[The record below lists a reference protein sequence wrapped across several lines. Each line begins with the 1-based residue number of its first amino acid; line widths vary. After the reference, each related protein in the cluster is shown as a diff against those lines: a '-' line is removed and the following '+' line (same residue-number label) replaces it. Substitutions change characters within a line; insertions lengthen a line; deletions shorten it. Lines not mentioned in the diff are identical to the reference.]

1 MNIDPIFSRGV
12 LKALGILLVA
22 LVLGGGAYALAGGGI
37 GIDLPDID
45 LPETTTGDG
54 SATQL
59 SNTTLENTTI
69 EGPTPEPPAEPTD
82 PFTSAAFATAIDKVR
97 AQAGSPTKL
106 QRLFIND
113 VQTQFIVQRGKDAE
127 AYSVRADNGEVTR
140 QDATVTVSGNAT
152 IDDFAFALDAVKPAA
167 VDRMLAKARK
177 LSKAGDFEPT
187 VLNLERDL
195 SAGLKPPEWT
205 INAQGGSRNLTYK
218 ANQNG
223 GGVENVGGE
232 GTEIPAAALDA
243 QKLNQCIQDAN
254 QDFEAIQKCFDDF
267 SG

>member
-1 MNIDPIFSRGV
+1 VSTDPIFSKGA

-45 LPETTTGDG
+45 LPETTTGDN

-59 SNTTLENTTI
+59 SNTTLESTTI
-69 EGPTPEPPAEPTD
+69 DGPAPEEPAAD
-82 PFTSAAFATAIDKVR
+82 PFTSATFATAIDKVR
-97 AQAGSPTKL
+97 AETGPGMKL
-106 QRLFIND
+106 TRLFIND
-113 VQTQFIVQRGKDAE
+113 VQTQFILVRGDGVE

-140 QDATVTVSGNAT
+140 QEATITVSGNAT
-152 IDDFAFALDAVKPAA
+152 IEDFAFELDAIKPGA

-177 LSKAGDFEPT
+177 LSKAADFEPA

-205 INAQGGSRNLTYK
+205 VNAQGGNRNLTYK
-218 ANQNG
+218 ANENG
-223 GGVENVGGE
+223 GAVKNVGGE
-232 GTEIPAAALDA
+232 GTEIPQAALDA

-254 QDFEAIQKCFDDF
+254 QDFEAIQKCFEDF
-267 SG
+267 

>member
-1 MNIDPIFSRGV
+1 VSTDPIFSRGA
-12 LKALGILLVA
+12 LKALGVLLVA

-69 EGPTPEPPAEPTD
+69 EGPTAQQPATD

-97 AQAGSPTKL
+97 AETGPGAKL
-106 QRLFIND
+106 TRLFINP
-113 VQTQFIVQRGKDAE
+113 VQTQFIVRRGEGIE

-140 QDATVTVSGNAT
+140 QEATITVSGNAT
-152 IDDFAFALDAVKPAA
+152 IDDFAFALDAIEPAA

-177 LSKAGDFEPT
+177 LSKAADFEPT

-205 INAQGGSRNLTYK
+205 INAQGAGHNLTLK
-218 ANQNG
+218 ANENG
-223 GGVENVGGE
+223 SGVKNVGSE
-232 GTEIPAAALDA
+232 GTAIPQAALDA

-254 QDFEAIQKCFDDF
+254 QDFDAIQKCLEEF